1 VGLFGSDLFGNVN
14 RIGDAVV
21 KQARSP
27 TSTESSSRS
36 ELKKTDTTR
45 GAMTRLT
52 RKEIN
57 LKLQQIP
64 VFFAVEEGATETIL
78 LQDGI
83 GRLFIE
89 KTDADRFIGSLQSSN
104 KNIKVATTT
113 LDEVRNNIMCLV
125 YVGVIEIL
133 HVYLPVCTVLYCTVL
148 YVYRFVKVCM
158 DICIY
163 VHVSHFLIEKKVDNV
178 CRYTFFCF
186 CFSLS

>member
-1 VGLFGSDLFGNVN
+1 MGLFGSDLFGNVN

-27 TSTESSSRS
+27 TSSTAPSSST

-64 VFFAVEEGATETIL
+64 VFFAVEEGAAETIL
-78 LQDGI
+78 VQDGI

-89 KTDADRFIGSLQSSN
+89 KTDADRFVSSLQPSN
-104 KNIKVATTT
+104 KKVRVVTTT
-113 LDEVRNNIMCLV
+113 LNEVRNNYVMRYYVMC
-125 YVGVIEIL
+125 E
-133 HVYLPVCTVLYCTVL
+133 
-148 YVYRFVKVCM
+148 
-158 DICIY
+158 
-163 VHVSHFLIEKKVDNV
+163 
-178 CRYTFFCF
+178 
-186 CFSLS
+186 